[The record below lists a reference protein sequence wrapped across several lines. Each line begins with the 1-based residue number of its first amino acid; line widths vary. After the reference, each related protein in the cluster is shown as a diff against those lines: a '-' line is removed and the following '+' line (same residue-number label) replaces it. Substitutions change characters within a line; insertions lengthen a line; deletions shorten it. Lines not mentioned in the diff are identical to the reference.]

1 MAKKGNK
8 KKKEI
13 KDKKLQKV
21 RECEVTLL
29 EYQRDDEF
37 TEIEIH
43 FNQSLEPSQRPRSS
57 RFSGFYD
64 PLAYY
69 KDVLIERVEEILPE
83 DFVPCK
89 GEIEIHIEWLRVP
102 AKSGTTLKQLLY
114 SFLDILV
121 PLTKPDNDNI
131 EKTVYYTLNG
141 KLWKDDSQIYYNSTK
156 KLFSP
161 IEATFVKMRMRN
173 EPLEVTGVATK
184 DEKEQLQRI
193 LEQYGGWEKC

>member
-1 MAKKGNK
+1 MAKKGSK

-21 RECEVTLL
+21 RECEITIL

-43 FNQSLEPSQRPRSS
+43 FNQALEPSQRPRSS
-57 RFSGFYD
+57 RFSGIYD

-69 KDVLIERVEEILPE
+69 KQELIKKLLEVLPE
-83 DFVPCK
+83 DFEPCK

-114 SFLDILV
+114 SFLDVLV

-131 EKTVYYTLNG
+131 EKTVYDTLNG

-161 IEATFVKMRMRN
+161 EEATFVRMRMRN
-173 EPLEVTGVATK
+173 EPLEITGVATK

-193 LEQYGGWEKC
+193 LEQYGG